1 MGKGWVKRYRKLKE
15 WEWYKTKDMAHFF
28 MHLIS
33 EANYEDKLW
42 KGKTPVK
49 RGSFITSRHTLSYET
64 GLSERAVRT
73 CLERLKST
81 GEVTIKTTKLYSVI
95 TLCNYKAYNSQEN
108 QNDQVNDQQND
119 QARVLKTTS
128 RTTTTKELK
137 NLKKTI
143 DSSIILNTPPSPP
156 KGSSVFQEEE
166 FRDIILSVEIQQN
179 SKLFDTLLEFYHHRK
194 WMKAPL
200 TKNATTKVLNKLKKI
215 STTEAMSIE
224 ILEESIMNNWKGIF
238 PQGSNNQAKAA
249 PKSFKQQDAD
259 NKMAQLQKMYERRQ
273 HDEEGA

>member
-1 MGKGWVKRYRKLKE
+1 MGKGWVKLHRKLEE
-15 WEWYKTKDMAHFF
+15 WEWSSDPNMVSLMVWLMILANYKETRYKDQIIPIGSFVTGRKS
-28 MHLIS
+28 LSKKTGIS
-33 EANYEDKLW
+33 EQ
-42 KGKTPVK
+42 T
-49 RGSFITSRHTLSYET
+49 I
-64 GLSERAVRT
+64 RT

-81 GEVTIKTTKLYSVI
+81 SEVTIKSTSKFSII
-95 TLCNYKAYNSQEN
+95 TLCNYNTYNNDKEPSN
-108 QNDQVNDQQND
+108 QQIPNTLTSDQPATNQQ
-119 QARVLKTTS
+119 LTTS
-128 RTTTTKELK
+128 KEFK

-156 KGSSVFQEEE
+156 KGSSIFQEAE

-238 PQGSNNQAKAA
+238 PQGGNNQAKAA

>member
-1 MGKGWVKRYRKLKE
+1 MGKGWVKLHRKLEE
-15 WEWYKTKDMAHFF
+15 WEWSSDPNMVSLMVWLMILANYKETRYKGQIIPIGSFVTGRKS
-28 MHLIS
+28 LSKKTGIS
-33 EANYEDKLW
+33 EQ
-42 KGKTPVK
+42 T
-49 RGSFITSRHTLSYET
+49 I
-64 GLSERAVRT
+64 RT

-81 GEVTIKTTKLYSVI
+81 SEVTIKSTSKFSII
-95 TLCNYKAYNSQEN
+95 TLCNYNTYNNDKEPPN
-108 QNDQVNDQQND
+108 QQIPNTLTSDQPATNQQ
-119 QARVLKTTS
+119 LTTS
-128 RTTTTKELK
+128 KEFK

-179 SKLFDTLLEFYHHRK
+179 SKLFDTLLEFYRHRK
-194 WMKAPL
+194 GMKAPL
-200 TKNATTKVLNKLKKI
+200 TKYATTKVLNKLKKI

>member
-1 MGKGWVKRYRKLKE
+1 MSTSIVTTALK
-15 WEWYKTKDMAHFF
+15 AQ
-28 MHLIS
+28 
-33 EANYEDKLW
+33 
-42 KGKTPVK
+42 
-49 RGSFITSRHTLSYET
+49 
-64 GLSERAVRT
+64 
-73 CLERLKST
+73 
-81 GEVTIKTTKLYSVI
+81 VT
-95 TLCNYKAYNSQEN
+95 N
-108 QNDQVNDQQND
+108 
-119 QARVLKTTS
+119 
-128 RTTTTKELK
+128 RTTNLSTSDRPHLK
-137 NLKKTI
+137 NIQESKKTI
-143 DSSIILNTPPSPP
+143 DSSIILNTPPNPP
-156 KGSSVFQEEE
+156 KGSSIFQEEE
-166 FRDIILSVEIQQN
+166 FRDIILSVEIQEN

-238 PQGSNNQAKAA
+238 PQAKAA